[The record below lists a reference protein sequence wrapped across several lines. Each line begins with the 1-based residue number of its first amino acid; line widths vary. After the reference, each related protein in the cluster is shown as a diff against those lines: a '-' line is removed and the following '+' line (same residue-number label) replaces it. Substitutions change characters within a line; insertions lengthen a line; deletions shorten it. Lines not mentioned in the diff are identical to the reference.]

1 MGYSFWRGL
10 GYFISIIIIIVGF
23 LFFPIGL
30 VGVVIGFIFI
40 WMLKRSASQQR
51 MERAMKE
58 MNQRDKERTF
68 RELADRDREM
78 KLQKEDKDKERK

>member
-30 VGVVIGFIFI
+30 VGVILGFIFI
-40 WMLKRSASQQR
+40 WMLRRSAKQEDIIKHLR
-51 MERAMKE
+51 NLDE
-58 MNQRDKERTF
+58 RDK
-68 RELADRDREM
+68 ADRKREE
-78 KLQKEDKDKERK
+78 KRLKEEEKRLKELDKK